1 MRLCQFYTSEAERD
15 GDLARR
21 MPVASRLGLLV
32 GGRVVDI
39 TAEVARHIDL
49 ADPQYAGVLAAWVA
63 GWDRGAALSEK
74 LRAVVQAGEADQG
87 GLDPEQIHF
96 APCVPRPSQYLDFY
110 AFEEHV
116 RTARRIRGLKGVPP
130 EWYEIPAYYNSNPT
144 SLIGHRMTAWF
155 PPEEEQM
162 DYECEL
168 ACVIGRAIRNPTPA
182 QARDA
187 IAGYTLLNDFSCR
200 QRQAR
205 AMPIN
210 MGPAPGKDF
219 CSALGP
225 FLVTPDE
232 VADLAAVRMRAFVN
246 EEQWT
251 DGCYGSVRYRFE
263 EMIVYAAHCRTL
275 WPGDILG
282 SGTVGGGCG
291 LELGRYLQPGDCV
304 RLEADGLGV
313 LENRVMRAEA
323 APAGP

>member
-1 MRLCQFYTSEAERD
+1 MRLCQFYTSAAERD
-15 GDLARR
+15 LDLGRR
-21 MPVASRLGLLV
+21 VPVAPRLGILV
-32 GGRVVDI
+32 GDRVVDV
-39 TAEVARHIDL
+39 TSEVGRYVDL
-49 ADPQYAGVLAAWVA
+49 VDPQHAGVLAAWLA
-63 GWDRGAALSEK
+63 GLDQGSALLRR
-74 LRAVVQAGEADQG
+74 LRAVAEAGEGDERS
-87 GLDPEQIHF
+87 LDPELIYF

-116 RTARRIRGLKGVPP
+116 RAARRIRGLNGVAP

-144 SLIGHRMTAWF
+144 ALIGHRMTAYF
-155 PPEEEQM
+155 PPEEPHM

-168 ACVIGRAIRNPTPA
+168 ACVIGRVVRNPTLA
-182 QARDA
+182 EAREA

-232 VADLAAVRMRAFVN
+232 IADLGAVRMRAFVN

-251 DGCYGSVRYRFE
+251 DGCYGSVRYQFE
-263 EMIVYAAHCRTL
+263 EMIVFAARCRTL
-275 WPGDILG
+275 YPGDIMG

-304 RLEADGLGV
+304 RLEADGLGS
-313 LENRVMRAEA
+313 LENRVMRADTTLVE
-323 APAGP
+323 P